1 MYPPGRRLNKLFH
14 LSIFAGE
21 NTCENKIGLAAVPS
35 YVTHRAQGEVWAN
48 WVSRVPLART
58 LTMKCD
64 FVDAF
69 LHSYLD
75 GELSAFRTVEFE
87 RHMLHCADC
96 GSELVA
102 QDFLKSRLQVAQL
115 YEPAPASLRM
125 KIGYQLQHVAPT
137 TAVAEPT
144 FWHWRQW
151 LTAAV
156 GLLLVAIVAW
166 RISPSLRTGN
176 YQAEFAAEI
185 VDAHMHSLQ
194 PGHITAIAS
203 NDERAVKRWFE
214 DKVKFVL
221 PVRDFASNDFALQGG
236 RLDIIEGRPVAALV
250 YARRGNLINV
260 FIWPTPEPDASAHAG
275 SRQGYQWIDWR
286 KGQLNFCAVSDA
298 DPADLEQ
305 LRQLIAG

>member
-1 MYPPGRRLNKLFH
+1 M
-14 LSIFAGE
+14 
-21 NTCENKIGLAAVPS
+21 
-35 YVTHRAQGEVWAN
+35 Q
-48 WVSRVPLART
+48 
-58 LTMKCD
+58 CD
-64 FVDAF
+64 FADAF

-96 GSELVA
+96 GAELLA
-102 QDFLKSRLQVAQL
+102 QDFLKSRLLVAQL
-115 YEPAPASLRM
+115 YEPAPAWLRR
-125 KIGYQLQHVAPT
+125 KIGYQLQHLAPT
-137 TAVAEPT
+137 PAVAEPT
-144 FWHWRQW
+144 FWHWTLW

-185 VDAHMHSLQ
+185 VDAHMQSLQ
-194 PGHITAIAS
+194 PGHITGIAS
-203 NDERAVKRWFE
+203 NDERAVKRWVE

-221 PVRDFASNDFALQGG
+221 PVRDFASNGFALQGG
-236 RLDIIEGRPVAALV
+236 RLDIIEGRLVAALV

-260 FIWPTPEPDASAHAG
+260 FIWPTPESDAAPHGG

-286 KGQLNFCAVSDA
+286 RGQLDFCTVSDA

-305 LRQLIAG
+305 LRRLIAG